1 MTATE
6 MTSSSRPC
14 DSPEAGLTSSR
25 GLLVSLT
32 GVTKSFGPTKA
43 NSDISLGI
51 ARGDVLGLVG
61 GNGAGKST
69 LMRILCGVTKP
80 DAGGL
85 EFEDKTLSFDFY
97 NASDAQAIGI
107 RIVHQELSL
116 CNNLTVAENFFL
128 EAPEAATLLPGW
140 RTAYKARA
148 RAALD
153 AVFPGN
159 SIEVDREVSSL
170 PIGER
175 QMVEIARAAATPNV
189 KLIILDEP
197 TSSLGPERS
206 QQLRAY
212 IHGQATIGVS
222 FIFISHKLF
231 EIVDV
236 ATRVAVLRNGKL
248 VWHGDTKDVGVADL
262 VRIMGGEVAALPE
275 SLRAKVNFASA
286 AVLVRIAGDVVSTLG
301 HDIELLEGEVV
312 GLAGLEGS
320 GQRVLLHRIFSPSR
334 DKQSSIVKKGNAS
347 FVSGDRLREGVF
359 PLWSVLAN
367 IGLGRVASLP
377 MLRPLFGED
386 ERRVVSPSAE
396 RLRLD
401 VDRLKSGILELSG
414 GNQQKALVARA
425 LVADAPIILL
435 DDPTRGVDVAAKRDF
450 YRLTAEIARSGR
462 LIIWHSTEDIE
473 FLECDRVFVFA
484 NGRIVAE
491 LRDDEIT
498 EQNIV
503 DASFT
508 AATDRTASVGRA
520 SAIGGAWTKALI
532 GGAPF
537 ISLAVVLAV
546 MMSRN
551 PKIASVF
558 GLDLLLWSAVP
569 VALVALAQ
577 MFVVG
582 GSEID
587 LGVGAFAGLINV
599 VSATLLIDAPSVGI
613 LSLVGALVAY
623 SALGALIQ
631 LRKIP
636 AIVVTLGASFI
647 WSGIAYTM
655 QPTPGGSS
663 PEWLTAAISW
673 SIPRLPTSLVALII
687 IAAAAFLLD
696 STPFGVTLRAFG
708 ANPAAMSRAGW
719 SAPRYAALRYLIA
732 GVFGLLAGLSLTA
745 INTASDY
752 NSGGSYTLLSV
763 AAVVVGGCALAGGL
777 ISPLGVVA
785 GSVTLSL
792 IGALLGMLDV
802 SPDYNAAV
810 QGLLLLMILAM
821 KTMTTKRS
829 HDQ

>member
-6 MTSSSRPC
+6 MSLSDGPGDPTNSSLPR
-14 DSPEAGLTSSR
+14 DV
-25 GLLVSLT
+25 LVALA
-32 GVTKSFGPTKA
+32 GVTKSFGPTRA
-43 NSDISLGI
+43 NSDISLAI

-69 LMRILCGVTKP
+69 LMRILCGVTRP
-80 DAGGL
+80 DAGRL
-85 EFEDKTLSFDFY
+85 QFADKTLSFDFY
-97 NASDAQAIGI
+97 NATDAQAIGI

-116 CNNLTVAENFFL
+116 CGNLTVAENFFL
-128 EAPEAATLLPGW
+128 EAPEAATLRPGW
-140 RTAYKARA
+140 RTTFKARA
-148 RAALD
+148 RTALD

-206 QQLRAY
+206 QQLRTY
-212 IHGQATIGVS
+212 IHGEAARGVS

-231 EIVDV
+231 EIVDI
-236 ATRVAVLRNGKL
+236 ATSVAVLRNGKL
-248 VWHGDTKDVGVADL
+248 VWHGETADIGVPDL
-262 VRIMGGEVAALPE
+262 VRMMGGEAASLPA
-275 SLRAKVNFASA
+275 SLRAKADLA
-286 AVLVRIAGDVVSTLG
+286 ATAVMVRIAGDVVSTLG
-301 HDIELLEGEVV
+301 HEIELREGEIV

-320 GQRVLLHRIFSPSR
+320 GQKDLLHRIFSPSQ
-334 DKQSSIVKKGNAS
+334 DKRMAIERKARAS

-359 PLWSVLAN
+359 SLWSVLAN
-367 IGLGRVASLP
+367 IGLGQVAGLP
-377 MLRPLFGED
+377 MLRFLSGAE
-386 ERRVVSPSAE
+386 EQRIVTPSAQ

-401 VDRLKSGILELSG
+401 IDRLKSGILELSG

-425 LVADAPIILL
+425 LVADTPIILL

-450 YRLTAEIARSGR
+450 YQLTAEIARSGR
-462 LIIWHSTEDIE
+462 LIIWHSTEDPE
-473 FLECDRVFVFA
+473 FLECDCVLVFA

-491 LRDDEIT
+491 LRDEAIT
-498 EQNIV
+498 EQKII
-503 DASFT
+503 DASFRAAVSP
-508 AATDRTASVGRA
+508 AATLRKPPRTGET
-520 SAIGGAWTKALI
+520 WKKALVS
-532 GGAPF
+532 ATPF
-537 ISLAVVLAV
+537 ASLAIVLAV
-546 MMSRN
+546 MAIQN
-551 PKIASVF
+551 PRIASVF
-558 GLDLLLWSAVP
+558 GLDLLLWAAVP

-587 LGVGAFAGLINV
+587 LGIGAFAGLINV
-599 VSATLLIDAPSVGI
+599 VSATLLIDAPI
-613 LSLVGALVAY
+613 LGALSFAGALLAY
-623 SALGALIQ
+623 CALGALIQ
-631 LRKIP
+631 LRRIP

-647 WSGIAYTM
+647 WGGIAYTL

-663 PEWLTAAISW
+663 PDWLTAAISW
-673 SIPRLPTSLVALII
+673 SVPGLPTSLVVLVLI
-687 IAAAAFLLD
+687 AVAAFVLD
-696 STPFGVTLRAFG
+696 RTPFGVTMRAFG
-708 ANPAAMSRAGW
+708 ANPVAMSRAGW
-719 SAPRYAALRYLIA
+719 SAPKYASLRYLIA

-763 AAVVVGGCALAGGL
+763 AAVVVGGCSLAGGL

-792 IGALLGMLDV
+792 IGALLGMLNV
-802 SPDYNAAV
+802 SSDYNAAV
-810 QGLLLLMILAM
+810 QGVLLLVILAL
-821 KTMTTKRS
+821 KTLTNKRS
-829 HDQ
+829 LDT